1 MQSSV
6 DFVAALTSE
15 PPLDFVA
22 ALSAEQG
29 CDVCHE
35 LHAAVDE
42 LRCHECEAAICPDC
56 ARLRPDAQWA
66 CLLCDENHPMR
77 VYESRG
83 GRRGPRSGLRSQ
95 LRVGALAAHEALRS
109 ALLQASPRVRAALA
123 SATPLARKRLGRAQ
137 WKAHAALARA
147 RARWAAFLLLLAS
160 LASAARRRGTAAFYA
175 SSTRGSQL
183 TRPGLA
189 GLGRG
194 GLTLWS
200 WSQRSGSAAAT
211 RAQASSL
218 QLRQHGVVLRERTA
232 QGSLAVRRFTVSA
245 SQRVL
250 AGLTLS
256 WVTLRNLPVR
266 HHATAL
272 LVASVILFAV
282 ARADSRDG

>member
-56 ARLRPDAQWA
+56 VRLRPDAQWA
-66 CLLCDENHPMR
+66 CLLCDEHHPMR
-77 VYESRG
+77 VYKSRG
-83 GRRGPRSGLRSQ
+83 GRRGPRSQ
-95 LRVGALAAHEALRS
+95 LRVGALVAHEALRS
-109 ALLQASPRVRAALA
+109 VLSQSSPRVRAALA
-123 SATPLARKRLGRAQ
+123 RATPVVRKKLGRAQ
-137 WKAHAALARA
+137 WKAYAALGRA
-147 RARWAAFLLLLAS
+147 RMRWAAFMALLAS
-160 LASAARRRGTAAFYA
+160 LAATARRRGTVAFHAA
-175 SSTRGSQL
+175 STRGSQL
-183 TRPGLA
+183 TR
-189 GLGRG
+189 
-194 GLTLWS
+194 
-200 WSQRSGSAAAT
+200 
-211 RAQASSL
+211 
-218 QLRQHGVVLRERTA
+218 ERTA
-232 QGSLAVRRFTVSA
+232 RGSLAVRRFTVSA

-250 AGLTLS
+250 AGLTLT
-256 WVTLRNLPVR
+256 WATLRNLPVR